1 MQCGMFSPTAWWQAA
16 GFSVRQENF
25 CIQWG
30 RRTARVGVSGAISS
44 RKLSGPMS
52 IWRWG
57 NAAEDDGT
65 ENRSDMRS
73 AVSPD
78 EWDISWKR
86 LSPVHCWNKNT
97 GGLECW
103 MWKSEWWS
111 IGLCKDDKRPLVG
124 SLLTMVSN
132 EGNSLWM
139 CGYDARC
146 SVSREAVE
154 LWE

>member
-1 MQCGMFSPTAWWQAA
+1 MVCSARQRDDKQRVFQSDRRISAYSEDGGRRESGLVVQLAA
-16 GFSVRQENF
+16 GSCQG
-25 CIQWG
+25 QW
-30 RRTARVGVSGAISS
+30 ASGAEGMPQ
-44 RKLSGPMS
+44 RMMGQRTDLTWDQRWAPMS
-52 IWRWG
+52 ETFPG
-57 NAAEDDGT
+57 
-65 ENRSDMRS
+65 SDSVLFTAGIKTR
-73 AVSPD
+73 
-78 EWDISWKR
+78 
-86 LSPVHCWNKNT
+86 